1 MMEMLPELA
10 VAVLASIIAITLH
23 EAAHGYAAL
32 SLGDPTAKLMGRL
45 SLNPIRHVDPV
56 GTLLVPG
63 ILLISQ
69 LLATGRVD
77 VMFGWAKPVPV
88 DIRNLTNPRIG
99 MMLVAAAGPA
109 MNFALAMIAALL
121 IHPAGWLEAYLSA
134 ESMALVYRFLGL
146 SILANLVLGLF
157 NLFPIPPL
165 DGGRIVTGLLPYR
178 AAMAYAR
185 LEPAG
190 LFIVIGVLFLL
201 PALIPAFQPMDL
213 FVREIV
219 RPAFDLVIRAAGH
232 RMS

>member
-1 MMEMLPELA
+1 MEMLPDLA

-32 SLGDPTAKLMGRL
+32 WLGDPTAKLMGRF

-63 ILLISQ
+63 ILLVSQ

-88 DIRNLTNPRIG
+88 DLRNLRNPRTG
-99 MMLVAAAGPA
+99 MMLVAMAGPA
-109 MNFALAMIAALL
+109 MNFALAFIAALL
-121 IHPAGWLEAYLSA
+121 IHPAGMLEDHLSA

-165 DGGRIVTGLLPYR
+165 DGGRIVTGLLPFR

-190 LFIVIGVLFLL
+190 LFIVIGILFLL
-201 PALIPAFQPMDL
+201 PALIPAFQPMDV

-232 RMS
+232 RTS